1 MTDYEFKQACAIQK
15 RLSDYN
21 EKLRQI
27 EHMIERLKELTMHST
42 ASDIHIKLNEQWMAT
57 PVASIDYSDLLD
69 FLTYQ
74 RNKISTKIE
83 DAQKEF
89 AEL

>member
-1 MTDYEFKQACAIQK
+1 MTLKQFQDASMMQDAI
-15 RLSDYN
+15 SDYYN
-21 EKLRQI
+21 SLGKLDDVIDKLKTHGKHDGVSIQI
-27 EHMIERLKELTMHST
+27 NGGWSFILE
-42 ASDIHIKLNEQWMAT
+42 NQ
-57 PVASIDYSDLLD
+57 IDYSDLLD

-83 DAQKEF
+83 DTQKEF